1 VIQGFLHPALAAGA
15 LLAAVPLIIHLLNRQ
30 RHKPLPWAAMRFV
43 IAAYKKTRRRAQ
55 LENLLLLLLR
65 MAAVAL
71 LAFALSRP
79 FVGGD
84 SPLAAL
90 TETRR
95 DMVLVLDGSASTSYR
110 EGVRSVHER
119 ILERARELLS
129 ELEGESDHRVR
140 LLWSA
145 ARPRL
150 LSWRRPDEALAILPT
165 LDEPTDER
173 LDLAALLEELVDMA
187 EEDASGLEQSALEVV
202 LLTDLQRASF
212 ELDPTHALRGP
223 ESEAALRQLERL
235 EELGVVVHVE
245 DLGPPIP
252 EPPNL
257 GVTELLAL
265 EPILGPETPCEIG
278 VEVKNYGTAERNNV
292 RVALSIDGERRPSQV
307 IDVPARGSALAIF
320 PVVFGESGH
329 HVLSAELEGDRLPID
344 DSRASVLLVPPTL
357 RVLLVDG
364 EPAPEVDE
372 DEVGLLAA
380 VLGPAD
386 DSPGALGRFSPFR
399 SRVVTPDALGTGE
412 VDLAAWD
419 VIWLANAQ
427 APGPRAVEA
436 LEERVASG
444 AALVISLGS
453 NTLPEDYGERMY
465 RADGSGLLPAQLFQ
479 AVHVRDRGEYFRA
492 ASFDS
497 THPALQFFAD
507 ERWQPLFTELP
518 IYGFLPCEPLQD
530 AGVLAR
536 LDDESSS
543 PLLVERSY
551 DRGRVLLWTTT
562 IDREWARLAESPRTL
577 VPFVHELLRHAGRTP
592 TPPRNAS
599 LGDPIALEVTTF
611 PRGATLERPD
621 GSRRP
626 LDGEPLEVADGLW
639 LLPTIDDA
647 EHVGVYHVELIGA
660 PTESFA
666 LLLDADEG
674 DLARLAP
681 AELER
686 YPALRLAD
694 RGAARDD
701 GLDQRDDGR
710 GELWRTFAW
719 ACLIALAC
727 ESLWAA
733 WLGHKRRVA

>member
-1 VIQGFLHPALAAGA
+1 MIQGFVHPALAVGA

-30 RHKPLPWAAMRFV
+30 RHRPLPWAAMRFV
-43 IAAYKKTRRRAQ
+43 LAAYKKTRRRAQ

-95 DMVLVLDGSASTSYR
+95 DMVLVLDGSASTEYR
-110 EGVRSVHER
+110 EGVRSVHDR
-119 ILERARELLS
+119 ILERAREILG

-140 LLWSA
+140 LLWAGS
-145 ARPRL
+145 RPRL
-150 LSWRRPDEALAILPT
+150 LSWRRPDEALAMLPT

-173 LDLAALLEELVDMA
+173 LDLAAALENLREMA
-187 EEDASGLEQSALEVV
+187 EEDAAGLDQSALEVV
-202 LLTDLQRASF
+202 LLTDLQRSSF
-212 ELDPTHALRGP
+212 ELDPTHARRGP
-223 ESEAALRQLERL
+223 EAESALRQLERL
-235 EELGVVVHVE
+235 DELGVQIVVE
-245 DLGPPIP
+245 DLGPPLP

-257 GVTELLAL
+257 AVSDLRPL
-265 EPILGPETPCEIG
+265 EPVLGPDTPVEIG
-278 VEVKNYGTAERNNV
+278 VQISNHGTAERNGV

-307 IDVPARGSALAIF
+307 VDVPERGTALAIF

-329 HVLSAELEGDRLPID
+329 HVLQAELEGDRLPVD
-344 DSRASVLLVPPTL
+344 DQRASVVEVPPTL

-372 DEVGLLAA
+372 DEVGLLSA
-380 VLGPAD
+380 VLGPVD
-386 DSPGALGRFSPFR
+386 DAPGALDRFAPFR
-399 SRVVTPDALGTGE
+399 SRVVYPDALGTGE
-412 VDLAAWD
+412 VDLNAWD
-419 VIWLANAQ
+419 VIWLANCP

-436 LEERVASG
+436 LEARVASG
-444 AALVISLGS
+444 AALVVSLGS
-453 NTLPEDYGERMY
+453 NTLPQDYGERLY
-465 RADGSGLLPAQLFQ
+465 RPDGSGLLPAQLYQ

-492 ASFDS
+492 ATID
-497 THPALQFFAD
+497 TEHPALAFFAD

-518 IYGFLPCEPLQD
+518 IYGFLPSEPQAE

-543 PLLVERSY
+543 PLLIEKAY

-562 IDREWARLAESPRTL
+562 IDREWSRLSESPRTL
-577 VPFVHELLRHAGRTP
+577 VPFVHELLRYAGRAP
-592 TPPRNAS
+592 SPPRNAS
-599 LGDPIALEVTTF
+599 LGDSIALEVSVF

-626 LDGEPLEVADGLW
+626 LDGEPIEVADGVW
-639 LLPTIDDA
+639 RLPPVEDA
-647 EHVGVYHVELIGA
+647 EQIGVYHVELAGA
-660 PTESFA
+660 PRESFV
-666 LLLDADEG
+666 LQLDADEG

-681 AELER
+681 AELDR
-686 YPALRLAD
+686 YPALRLAE
-694 RGAARDD
+694 RGEARSSELDD
-701 GLDQRDDGR
+701 RDDGR

-719 ACLIALAC
+719 ACLIALMC
-727 ESLWAA
+727 ESAWAA
-733 WLGHKRRVA
+733 WLGHKRRIA